1 MDRVVT
7 EPKEGASSSDLCMSL
22 LDTTQQALE
31 SAMSGSMLRQTLLT
45 NNLANV
51 DTPGYQPEDV
61 NFQSTLASAI
71 QSGQP
76 LGSVSYQPYS
86 TAQSVGPDGNGV
98 SPEQQEASLS
108 QNGLLYE
115 TLTQVATQRESILE
129 SAMGIGQS

>member
-1 MDRVVT
+1 
-7 EPKEGASSSDLCMSL
+7 MSL

-51 DTPGYQPEDV
+51 NTPGYQPEDV
-61 NFQSTLASAI
+61 NFQSTLAAAV

-76 LGSVSYQPYS
+76 LDQVSFQAYS
-86 TAQSVGPDGNGV
+86 SSQAVGPDGNGV
-98 SPEQQEASLS
+98 SPEQTQAALS

-115 TLTQVATQRESILE
+115 TLTQVAAQREHILQ
-129 SAMGIGQS
+129 SAMGIGQ

>member
-1 MDRVVT
+1 
-7 EPKEGASSSDLCMSL
+7 MSL

-31 SAMSGSMLRQTLLT
+31 SAMSGSALRNTLLA

-61 NFQSTLASAI
+61 NFQSTLQQAI
-71 QSGQP
+71 QSGTP
-76 LGSVSYQPYS
+76 MGEVTFQPYS
-86 TAQSVGPDGNGV
+86 AQQAVGPDGNGV
-98 SPEQQEASLS
+98 SPEQTQAALS

-115 TLTQVATQRESILE
+115 TLTQVAAQREHILQ